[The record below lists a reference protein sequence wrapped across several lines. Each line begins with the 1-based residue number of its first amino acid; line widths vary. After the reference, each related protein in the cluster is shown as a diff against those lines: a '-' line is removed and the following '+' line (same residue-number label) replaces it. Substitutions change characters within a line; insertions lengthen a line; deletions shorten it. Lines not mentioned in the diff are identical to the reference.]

1 MSASGDVLR
10 EASIVTSRRGLLGR
24 FTFAAA
30 LGIGM
35 RPRSAEAAPAALDL
49 AQLKKGPGVSCL
61 YHCDFGDPAR
71 FAQVLTNITNHYG
84 AYENDPQ
91 KVKLVIVT
99 HSQGV
104 KFFLSDFAGT
114 PWEKETLNP
123 DIYERFE
130 KLTELGLEA
139 YLCQVTFRRLNIDP
153 AKARSAPF
161 LSFVPSGV
169 ATVAD
174 LQAKGYGYL
183 KVG

>member
-1 MSASGDVLR
+1 MS
-10 EASIVTSRRGLLGR
+10 TSRRGLFGL
-24 FTFAAA
+24 FTLAAA
-30 LGIGM
+30 GVGM
-35 RPRSAEAAPAALDL
+35 RSQAEASTK
-49 AQLKKGPGVSCL
+49 QLELSQLQRGPGISCL

-71 FAQVLTNITNHYG
+71 FSQVLTNITNHYG
-84 AYENDPQ
+84 AYGNDPE

-104 KFFLSDFAGT
+104 KFFLTDLLGT
-114 PWEKETLNP
+114 PWEKETLDP
-123 DIYERFE
+123 EIYNRFV

-139 YLCQVTFRRLNIDP
+139 YLCQVTFKRLNIDP
-153 AKARSAPF
+153 EKARSAPF

-174 LQAKGYGYL
+174 LQSKGYGYL